1 MAMIGILLKKL
12 QVAKF
17 KRLKDQLQEIR
28 MLVKKAFIYSLLAA
42 ITLVPWNAT
51 AVNRFSFGNL
61 LPKSNLLPKPNLSDA
76 ANVATN
82 LAESLLVKGLLEI
95 SEGKTKQALSTI
107 DQLIQSVPNFKLAYL
122 VRGDL
127 LMAQSKNLQS
137 FGSADSNQTEAIQ
150 DLQDEARA
158 RIERYLSKQVKEKQP
173 NLLLAPNAQQKHLI
187 VVDTSK
193 SRLYLYSNEAEQLKY
208 VADYYITVG
217 KNGVIKQA
225 EGDKRTPI
233 GVYFARSKLKQ
244 PLPDLYGEGAYPLN
258 YPNEWDKENNRKG
271 SGIWLHGTPSNTYS
285 RPPRASDGCVVLSNH
300 DLKALQPYLQ
310 TGKTPVVIVNNLEWL
325 DSTSSNTEA
334 RKNELSAA
342 INKWLNDWRAQDTEQ
357 YLSHYSKDFSSDGI
371 NFQKWAEHK
380 QRVQASKPNV
390 EISVSD
396 ISMFS
401 YPDSE
406 KQLVLVDFVQ
416 DFKSQTLKNT
426 MQKRQYWIQENN
438 SWKIIY
444 EGAV

>member
-1 MAMIGILLKKL
+1 
-12 QVAKF
+12 
-17 KRLKDQLQEIR
+17 
-28 MLVKKAFIYSLLAA
+28 MLVKKAFTYSLLAA

-51 AVNRFSFGNL
+51 AVNRFSF
-61 LPKSNLLPKPNLSDA
+61 SNLLPKPNLTEA
-76 ANVATN
+76 VAVATD
-82 LAESLLVKGLLEI
+82 LAESLLVKSLLEI
-95 SEGKTKQALSTI
+95 SEGKTKQALNTI

-127 LMAQSKNLQS
+127 LMAQAKYLQS
-137 FGSADSNQTEAIQ
+137 FGSADNNQTEAIK

-158 RIERYLSKQVKEKQP
+158 RIERHLAKQVKEKQP
-173 NLLLAPNAQQKHLI
+173 NLLLAPNEQQKHLI

-193 SRLYLYSNEAEQLKY
+193 SRLYLYKNEAEQLKY

-217 KNGVIKQA
+217 KNGVIKQS

-233 GVYFARSKLKQ
+233 GVYFARPKLNQ

-258 YPNEWDKENNRKG
+258 YPNEWDREHNRRG

-285 RPPRASDGCVVLSNH
+285 RPPRASDGCVVLTNQ
-300 DLKALQPYLQ
+300 DLKSLEPFLQS
-310 TGKTPVVIVNNLEWL
+310 GKTPVVIVNDLEWL
-325 DSTSSNTEA
+325 DSTSSSPENQ
-334 RKNELSAA
+334 KKELSAA
-342 INKWLNDWRAQDTEQ
+342 IDQWLNDWKAQDTER

-380 QRVQASKPNV
+380 QRVQASKPDV
-390 EISVSD
+390 EISLSD

-401 YPDSE
+401 YPDTE
-406 KQLVLVDFVQ
+406 KKLVVVDFVQ
-416 DFKSQTLKNT
+416 DFKSPGLKNK

>member
-1 MAMIGILLKKL
+1 
-12 QVAKF
+12 
-17 KRLKDQLQEIR
+17 
-28 MLVKKAFIYSLLAA
+28 MLVKKAFTYALLATV
-42 ITLVPWNAT
+42 TLVPWNAT
-51 AVNRFSFGNL
+51 AVNRFSLSNL
-61 LPKSNLLPKPNLSDA
+61 LPTSNFLPKPNLSDA
-76 ANVATN
+76 ANIATN
-82 LAESLLVKGLLEI
+82 LAERLLVKGLLEI
-95 SEGKTKQALSTI
+95 SEGKTKQALNTI

-127 LMAQSKNLQS
+127 LMAQAKYLQS
-137 FGSADSNQTEAIQ
+137 FGSADNNPTEAIN

-158 RIERYLSKQVKEKQP
+158 RIERYLSKQVKDKQP
-173 NLLLAPNAQQKHLI
+173 NLLLAPNEQQKYLI

-193 SRLYLYSNEAEQLKY
+193 SRLYLYRNEAAQLKY

-217 KNGVIKQA
+217 KNGVIKQV

-233 GVYFARSKLKQ
+233 GVYFARAKLNK

-258 YPNEWDKENNRKG
+258 YPNEWDKENKKGG
-271 SGIWLHGTPSNTYS
+271 SGIWLHGTPSHTYS
-285 RPPRASDGCVVLSNH
+285 RPPRASDGCVVLSNQ
-300 DLKALQPYLQ
+300 DLKSLEPFLQS
-310 TGKTPVVIVNNLEWL
+310 GKTPVVIVNNLEWL
-325 DSTSSNTEA
+325 DNKSNSHVTQ
-334 RKNELSAA
+334 KKELSSA
-342 INKWLNDWRAQDTEQ
+342 IDEWLNDWRAQNTEQ

-406 KQLVLVDFVQ
+406 KKLVLVDFVQ
-416 DFKSQTLKNT
+416 DYKSATLKNR
-426 MQKRQYWIQENN
+426 MQKRQYWIQENKR
-438 SWKIIY
+438 WKIIY
-444 EGAV
+444 ESAV

>member
-1 MAMIGILLKKL
+1 
-12 QVAKF
+12 
-17 KRLKDQLQEIR
+17 
-28 MLVKKAFIYSLLAA
+28 MLVKKAFTYSLLAA

-51 AVNRFSFGNL
+51 AVNRFSF
-61 LPKSNLLPKPNLSDA
+61 SNLLPKPNLTDA
-76 ANVATN
+76 ASVATN
-82 LAESLLVKGLLEI
+82 LAESLLVKSLLEI
-95 SEGKTKQALSTI
+95 SEGKTKQALNTI

-127 LMAQSKNLQS
+127 LMAQGKYLQS
-137 FGSADSNQTEAIQ
+137 FGSADNNPTEAIK

-158 RIERYLSKQVKEKQP
+158 RIERYLARQVKEKQP
-173 NLLLAPNAQQKHLI
+173 NLLLAPNEQQKHLI

-193 SRLYLYSNEAEQLKY
+193 SRLYLYKNEADQLKY

-217 KNGVIKQA
+217 KNGVIKQS

-233 GVYFARSKLKQ
+233 GVYFARPKLSQ

-258 YPNEWDKENNRKG
+258 YPNEWDREHNRRG

-285 RPPRASDGCVVLSNH
+285 RPPRASDGCVVLTNQ
-300 DLKALQPYLQ
+300 DLKSLEPFLQS
-310 TGKTPVVIVNNLEWL
+310 GKTPVVIVNDLEWL
-325 DSTSSNTEA
+325 DSTSNNPETQ
-334 RKNELSAA
+334 KKELSAA
-342 INKWLNDWRAQDTEQ
+342 IDKWLNDWKAQDTER

-380 QRVQASKPNV
+380 QRVQASKPDV
-390 EISVSD
+390 EISLSD

-401 YPDSE
+401 YPDTE
-406 KQLVLVDFVQ
+406 KKLVVVDFVQ
-416 DFKSQTLKNT
+416 DFKSPSLKNK

-444 EGAV
+444 EGAA